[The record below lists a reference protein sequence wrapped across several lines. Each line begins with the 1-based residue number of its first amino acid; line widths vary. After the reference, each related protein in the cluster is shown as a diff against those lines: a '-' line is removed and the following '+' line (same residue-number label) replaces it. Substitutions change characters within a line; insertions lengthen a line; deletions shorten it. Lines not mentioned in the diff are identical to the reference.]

1 MWEVLMGIVS
11 GGATG
16 ILGSLFGRVAG
27 IFEAVEKR
35 KNMKLEFDQEF
46 KMQTLN
52 IQAHDRELESEERII
67 SNQTASSM
75 RQASY
80 GHDTGYGK
88 PSKWVINILRLVR
101 PTLTVMLLGLT
112 AWIFGTVV
120 ENGLKINVINQ
131 VLFMTSMALSWWWG
145 DRAPSSGK

>member
-1 MWEVLMGIVS
+1 
-11 GGATG
+11 
-16 ILGSLFGRVAG
+16 
-27 IFEAVEKR
+27 
-35 KNMKLEFDQEF
+35 MKLEFDQELAL
-46 KMQTLN
+46 QTLN
-52 IQAHDRELESEERII
+52 IQARGQELESEEKIV
-67 SNQTASSM
+67 NAHTASVM
-75 RQASY
+75 RTASY

-101 PTLTVMLLGLT
+101 PALTVMLLALT

-145 DRAPSSGK
+145 DRAPSASK

>member
-1 MWEVLMGIVS
+1 MWEVLLGIVS

-80 GHDTGYGK
+80 GHDNAYGK
-88 PSKWVINILRLVR
+88 PSKWVVNILRLVR